1 MSSKSSRARRQ
12 AAPAPRVQTSL
23 RTRIVRSIG
32 PALILA
38 LLALLYGGYL
48 RVSLASLDAEA
59 VKEWTALQTLLK
71 ERGDLAIEFA
81 DATERLAEQEAS
93 VASDESGAPSASE
106 EDDVEPTV
114 DEILGDVRKI
124 SERLRNAKTPTLGA
138 NADADLGAT
147 LGALFYAVKDLTA
160 LRADEEYQRLL
171 QALADSETAITDAR
185 GRYNALVMRENAKL
199 TKFPGKFAAPLVKL
213 DPREYFNAEAADA
226 RTPRPEPQSN
236 QKKR

>member
-12 AAPAPRVQTSL
+12 TPPAPRVQTSL

-38 LLALLYGGYL
+38 ILALLYGGYL

-59 VKEWTALQTLLK
+59 VKEWTTLQTLLK

-81 DATERLAEQEAS
+81 DATERLAKQEAS
-93 VASDESGAPSASE
+93 VASNESGAPSASE
-106 EDDVEPTV
+106 EDVEPTV

-124 SERLRNAKTPTLGA
+124 SERLRDARTPTLGA

-147 LGALFYAVKDLTA
+147 LGALFYAVKDMTA
-160 LRADEEYQRLL
+160 LRADEEYRRLL
-171 QALADSETAITDAR
+171 QELAESETAITDAR
-185 GRYNALVMRENAKL
+185 GRYNALVMEENAKL
-199 TKFPGKFAAPLVKL
+199 TKFPGKFVAPLVKL

-226 RTPRPEPQSN
+226 RTPRPVALPE